1 MGVFDAIR
9 GRDDDGKLTRTLIDA
24 QNISD
29 AEGNNDHT
37 ATLTADNKKTGSIK
51 DEVDGH
57 HVSTPKSSD
66 EINGADYDEREADRD
81 PTHVTEQVDL
91 GQQKAEA
98 AALVWSRP
106 VAFMIY
112 GW

>member
-9 GRDDDGKLTRTLIDA
+9 GRDDDGKLTRTLVDA

-29 AEGNNDHT
+29 AEGKNDHT
-37 ATLTADNKKTGSIK
+37 ATSTADNNETGSIK
-51 DEVDGH
+51 DEAEGH
-57 HVSTPKSSD
+57 YVSTPDLSD
-66 EINGADYDEREADRD
+66 DINGADYDEREADRD

>member
-9 GRDDDGKLTRTLIDA
+9 GRDDDGKLTRTLVNA
-24 QNISD
+24 QNLSD
-29 AEGNNDHT
+29 AEGKNDHT
-37 ATLTADNKKTGSIK
+37 ATATSNNNETGSDK
-51 DEVDGH
+51 NEGEAH
-57 HVSTPKSSD
+57 HASTSDLSD
-66 EINGADYDEREADRD
+66 EINGADYDEREANRD

-106 VAFMIY
+106 VAFVIY